1 MRKIFG
7 CVARVVRAGVGAR
20 SLVVAVVL
28 GFAAG
33 AVPAFADVT
42 TAAASAASSF
52 TSDGTTAMASV
63 GGAIISLAGVAVLY
77 KWIKG
82 MFFS

>member
-1 MRKIFG
+1 MKRVFG
-7 CVARVVRAGVGAR
+7 WFSA
-20 SLVVAVVL
+20 LL
-28 GFAAG
+28 FAASLGVVG

-52 TSDGTTAMASV
+52 TTNGNTALASV
-63 GGAIISLAGVAVLY
+63 GSAIIGLAGVAVLY